1 MMLSFRCHQQSRSSK
16 MKMESNIILWGLL
29 FALLTG
35 KTFISNKYL
44 LSSVFFA
51 TKNLFKL
58 RLSRLFS
65 SHLLRGA
72 HCKLSIRWK
81 WFLHFLSSPIHQ
93 RQTWKIQNAFDR
105 RKAFVSTST
114 CLSSFHQNGN
124 CGLPVVLIFVLCR
137 MYLNRIFFENIL

>member
-44 LSSVFFA
+44 LSSFFFA
-51 TKNLFKL
+51 TKISLNYVWTV
-58 RLSRLFS
+58 
-65 SHLLRGA
+65 HLLRGA

-124 CGLPVVLIFVLCR
+124 CGLPVVLIFDLEYIWIAFSLKTSFKR
-137 MYLNRIFFENIL
+137 